1 MFNHLSV
8 SSRLIALN
16 AIMAVFM
23 IVIGV
28 IGLQGM
34 SGVIGGLQTVYDD
47 CTVPLADLGK
57 IQRLLAA
64 NFSEA
69 LRAIQHN
76 PAGDLAALHDHPV
89 TEHTD
94 RIEANKKTIDE
105 VWKKYLATTLT
116 PEEKSLASEFEKN
129 RARWLSEVLLQV
141 VDALKNGDYSPENV
155 SKFLKGNRLHGVAA
169 AKSLDDLIALQLRV
183 AQEEYKRAQEDYS
196 TVRLI
201 AIAAIIGGVA
211 LSALLAMWIIRSVSG
226 PLNQMRS
233 TIAEVEKSGDFT
245 RRILAVGSDEVGQT
259 ATSFNQLMSTL
270 QTMLQ
275 QILANV
281 DKVSSA
287 ARALAASSGQ
297 VASSS
302 AQQSEAA
309 SSMAATV
316 EEVTVSINHISAS
329 AREAL
334 SLSQKSGEL
343 SSEGGNII
351 HSATSEME
359 QIAETVRQTSLSIE
373 ELGQRSNQISSVVQ
387 VIKDVADQTNL
398 LALNAAIE
406 AARAGEQG
414 RGFAVVADEVRKLAE
429 RTTKATGE
437 ITRMIDD
444 MQSSAHAAVASMGSA
459 VGQVGGGVAKA
470 QQAGSAINQI
480 REGAGQVVRVV
491 NDISAALIE
500 QSSAS
505 NDIATHVERVAQ
517 MSEENSTAAGQSAA
531 AAQHLEELANAMRA
545 SVAQFRI

>member
-1 MFNHLSV
+1 MFNNLGV
-8 SSRLIALN
+8 SARLIALN
-16 AIMAVFM
+16 VIIAIFM
-23 IVIGV
+23 IVIGI

-34 SGVIGGLQTVYDD
+34 SSMIGSLRTIYYDR
-47 CTVPLADLGK
+47 TVPLADLGK
-57 IQRLLAA
+57 IEHLLAA

-76 PAGDLAALHDHPV
+76 PAGELAALHDHPV

-94 RIEANKKTIDE
+94 RIEANKKTIDIL
-105 VWKKYLATTLT
+105 WKKYLATYLT
-116 PEEKSLASEFEKN
+116 PEEKLLAADFEKN
-129 RARWLSEVLLQV
+129 RPLWLNGILLPLVQ
-141 VDALKNGDYSPENV
+141 ALKNGDYSPETV
-155 SKFLKGNRLHGVAA
+155 SKFLKGNRLQGGATS
-169 AKSLDDLIALQLRV
+169 KNLDDLIDLQQRV
-183 AQEEYKRAQEDYS
+183 AKEEEALADEHYS
-196 TVRLI
+196 TVRLLI
-201 AIAAIIGGVA
+201 LSAIVGGVG
-211 LSALLAMWIIRSVSG
+211 LGFLIGFWIIRSVTG
-226 PLNQMRS
+226 PLNQMRG
-233 TIAEVEKSGDFT
+233 TIMEVEKSGDFT
-245 RRILAVGSDEVGQT
+245 RRIQAESNDEVGQT
-259 ATSFNQLMSTL
+259 ATSFNQLMTTL
-270 QTMLQ
+270 QTMLR

-281 DKVSSA
+281 DKVSAA
-287 ARALAASSGQ
+287 ARSLAASSSQ

-302 AQQSEAA
+302 ANQSQAA

-316 EEVTVSINHISAS
+316 EEVTVSISHISES

-343 SSEGGNII
+343 SSHGGEII

-373 ELGQRSNQISSVVQ
+373 ELGQHSNQISSVVQ

-444 MQSSAHAAVASMGSA
+444 MQSSAHAAVASMSGA

-491 NDISAALIE
+491 NDISAALVE

-531 AAQHLEELANAMRA
+531 AAQRLEELANTMRA

>member
-1 MFNHLSV
+1 MFNNLSV
-8 SSRLIALN
+8 SARLIVLN
-16 AIMAVFM
+16 VIIAIFM
-23 IVIGV
+23 IVIGI

-34 SGVIGGLQTVYDD
+34 SSMIGSLRAIYYDR
-47 CTVPLADLGK
+47 TVPLADLGK

-76 PAGDLAALHDHPV
+76 PASELAALHDHPV

-94 RIEANKKTIDE
+94 RIETNNKTIDTL
-105 VWKKYLATTLT
+105 WKKYLTTYLT
-116 PEEKSLASEFEKN
+116 PEEKLLAADFEKN
-129 RARWLSEVLLQV
+129 RPLWLNGILLPLV
-141 VDALKNGDYSPENV
+141 NALKNGDYSPETV
-155 SKFLKGNRLHGVAA
+155 SKFLKGNRLQGGATS
-169 AKSLDDLIALQLRV
+169 KNLDDLIDLQQRVSKEEEAL
-183 AQEEYKRAQEDYS
+183 ADEHYS
-196 TVRLI
+196 TVRLLI
-201 AIAAIIGGVA
+201 LSAIVGGVG
-211 LSALLAMWIIRSVSG
+211 LGFLIGFWIIRSVTG

-233 TIAEVEKSGDFT
+233 TIMEVEKSGDFT
-245 RRILAVGSDEVGQT
+245 RRIQAEGNDEVGQT

-270 QTMLQ
+270 QTMLR

-281 DKVSSA
+281 DKVSAA
-287 ARALAASSGQ
+287 ARSLAASSSQ

-302 AQQSEAA
+302 ANQSQAA

-316 EEVTVSINHISAS
+316 EEVTVSISHISQS

-343 SSEGGNII
+343 SSHGGEII

-373 ELGQRSNQISSVVQ
+373 ELGQHSNQISSVVQ

-444 MQSSAHAAVASMGSA
+444 MQSSAHAAVASMSGA

-491 NDISAALIE
+491 NDISAALVE

-517 MSEENSTAAGQSAA
+517 MSEENSTAAGKSAA
-531 AAQHLEELANAMRA
+531 AAQHLEELANTMRA

>member
-1 MFNHLSV
+1 MFNNLGV
-8 SSRLIALN
+8 SARLIALN
-16 AIMAVFM
+16 VIIAIFM
-23 IVIGV
+23 IVIGI

-34 SGVIGGLQTVYDD
+34 SSMIGSLRTIYYDR
-47 CTVPLADLGK
+47 TVPLADLGK
-57 IQRLLAA
+57 IEHLLAA

-76 PAGDLAALHDHPV
+76 PAGELAALHDHPV

-94 RIEANKKTIDE
+94 RIEANKKTIDIL
-105 VWKKYLATTLT
+105 WKKYLATYLT
-116 PEEKSLASEFEKN
+116 PEEKLLAADFEKN
-129 RARWLSEVLLQV
+129 RPLWLNGILLPLVQ
-141 VDALKNGDYSPENV
+141 ALKNGDYSPETV
-155 SKFLKGNRLHGVAA
+155 SKFLKGNRLQGGATS
-169 AKSLDDLIALQLRV
+169 KNLDDLIDLQQRV
-183 AQEEYKRAQEDYS
+183 AKEEEALADEHYS
-196 TVRLI
+196 TVRLLI
-201 AIAAIIGGVA
+201 LSAIVGGVG
-211 LSALLAMWIIRSVSG
+211 LGFLIGFWIIRSVTG
-226 PLNQMRS
+226 PLNQMRG
-233 TIAEVEKSGDFT
+233 TIMEVEKSGDFT
-245 RRILAVGSDEVGQT
+245 RRIQAESNDEVGQT
-259 ATSFNQLMSTL
+259 ATSFNQLMTTL
-270 QTMLQ
+270 QTMLR

-281 DKVSSA
+281 DKVSAA
-287 ARALAASSGQ
+287 ARSLAASSSQ

-302 AQQSEAA
+302 ANQSQAA

-316 EEVTVSINHISAS
+316 EEVTVSISHISES

-343 SSEGGNII
+343 SSHGGEII

-373 ELGQRSNQISSVVQ
+373 ELGQHSNQISSVVQ

-406 AARAGEQG
+406 AACAGEQG

-444 MQSSAHAAVASMGSA
+444 MQSSAHAAVASMSGA

-491 NDISAALIE
+491 NDISAALVE

-531 AAQHLEELANAMRA
+531 AAQRLEELANTMRA